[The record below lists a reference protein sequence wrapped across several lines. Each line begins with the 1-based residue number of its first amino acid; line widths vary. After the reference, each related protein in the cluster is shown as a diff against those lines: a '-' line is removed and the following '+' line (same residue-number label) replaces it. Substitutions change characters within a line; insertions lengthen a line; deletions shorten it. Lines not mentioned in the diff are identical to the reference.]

1 MAFPIKF
8 LSLQKS
14 ELEYEV
20 AIRGSNPESTVQEL
34 RKQIA
39 KLAPIFPSED
49 ILDSPF
55 GTAEDLVGV
64 SNVLTK
70 IKSSIE
76 GTELDR
82 NNVLRVKNLLN
93 HLYHRLNR
101 IHSSGTESAIYG
113 SCVDQFKMYTNKV
126 QSLKDKDIIDPLLCQ
141 GTSESSISTT
151 PMNISVT
158 CDRSSQDIIKLKY
171 DGKTCVR
178 SFVQRAIEFKQA
190 RNISDNKLLSFATE
204 IFTGDALHWFRS
216 NRDLI
221 SDWDSL
227 LVLLKND
234 FDRSDYDYR
243 LLSEIRSRT
252 QGESENIVIY
262 LSIMSGL
269 FSRLSKTL
277 SEDSKLEIILHNIR
291 PCYSTI
297 LASSPEIKSIDELRS
312 LCTNFEKVQ
321 ARLLHFRE
329 PPAPSS
335 DTLAPEFAYSKSK
348 AKFNQNY
355 NFFNKFN
362 NKNAHNNTDNQNY
375 NHNNRTYTYNN
386 NKNFNNHSENQ
397 LKQNHKFIHAID
409 TPKRRYCPRCR
420 TDSHGLRQCTADK
433 SNIFCFVCGKKDVK
447 TPQCPDC
454 NKAKGIKSVQKN

>member
-20 AIRGSNPESTVQEL
+20 AIRGTNPESTVQEL

-39 KLAPIFPSED
+39 KLAPNFPSED

-55 GTAEDLVGV
+55 SSTEDLVGV

-70 IKSSIE
+70 VKLGLESSD
-76 GTELDR
+76 LDR
-82 NNVLRVKNLLN
+82 SNVLRVKNLLN
-93 HLYHRLNR
+93 HLYHRMNR
-101 IHSSGTESAIYG
+101 ICHSESDSAIYDA
-113 SCVDQFKMYTNKV
+113 CVEQFKLFSNKV
-126 QSLKDKDIIDPLLCQ
+126 SSLSDKELIDPLLCQ
-141 GTSESSISTT
+141 STSDTTVPTT

-158 CDRSSQDIIKLKY
+158 CDRSSQDINKLKY

-178 SFVQRAIEFKQA
+178 SFVQRATEFKKA
-190 RNISDNKLLSFATE
+190 RNISGNKLLSYATE

-221 SDWDSL
+221 FDWDSL
-227 LVLLKND
+227 LVQLKND
-234 FDRSDYDYR
+234 FDRSDFDYR

-262 LSIMSGL
+262 LAIMSGL
-269 FSRLSKTL
+269 FSRLAKTL
-277 SEDSKLEIILHNIR
+277 SEDNKLEIILHNIR

-329 PPAPSS
+329 PPALSS
-335 DTLAPEFAYSKSK
+335 DTLAPEFAYNGSKP
-348 AKFNQNY
+348 KFNQN
-355 NFFNKFN
+355 F
-362 NKNAHNNTDNQNY
+362 
-375 NHNNRTYTYNN
+375 TYNN
-386 NKNFNNHSENQ
+386 KPHRYYNPKNVNNHLENQ
-397 LKQNHKFIHAID
+397 NKPNQNFIHAID
-409 TPKRRYCPRCR
+409 TPKHRYCPRCR
-420 TDSHGLRQCTADK
+420 TDCHGLRQCTADK
-433 SNIFCFVCGKKDVK
+433 TNIFCFVCGKKDVK
-447 TPQCPDC
+447 SPDCPDC
-454 NKAKGIKSVQKN
+454 NRSKRSNPLPKN